1 MKKIMF
7 IFATLLIFFGCRDR
21 AELSM
26 ERGEYFY
33 NIGKLEDAV
42 LEYKKVIN
50 SFPNDISN
58 IDFDNIQMLA
68 NAHHNLAVTY
78 AKKKW
83 YTDAVGEARKAF
95 DLFPTDANRKVLELI
110 QKKEPQK
117 TSPKPTPIDPANR

>member
-1 MKKIMF
+1 MKKIIF

-68 NAHHNLAVTY
+68 NAHHNLAVILFKRGYESSDETEKTSYLYAAKSEAITAYELVPKDTY
-78 AKKKW
+78 KETWDK
-83 YTDAVGEARKAF
+83 
-95 DLFPTDANRKVLELI
+95 I
-110 QKKEPQK
+110 QKALKQ
-117 TSPKPTPIDPANR
+117 